1 MDHNSPMYREKYLK
15 YKKKYLELKAMED
28 ELNAGG
34 FLKGL
39 REGAAKGLDAAKK
52 RAQAMTGTTPQ
63 DGFNGKVLAIL
74 DKETKAAS
82 DAANKI
88 LSGLESAQQKQI
100 LAAANKEFGNSNFG
114 RGPVATAIKA
124 ITGILDADGK
134 ELRKT
139 TPEAEFKAV
148 MQKLH
153 KQDTVAPV
161 FTQMVSSGIKAVYGE
176 VSKQAGAVTAA
187 KFPAGASDADTVKSI
202 IAINKQLAVD
212 KLCKA
217 QGLATGVNACTQE
230 KIDALKHALREIDI
244 LDKAAE
250 KANKG
255 LKASE
260 DSRKK
265 AQDAINA
272 VGKANGVTGPS
283 TFETASKAVADKLA
297 SGKAAVVKSIGV
309 ELTGPVNKETVIKAI
324 GAAPKV
330 IVPAPKSPKS
340 PKTPKTPPTPNPA
353 AVDASKK

>member
-15 YKKKYLELKAMED
+15 YKKKYLELKAMEE

-39 REGAAKGLDAAKK
+39 KDKAAKGLDAAKK
-52 RAQAMTGTTPQ
+52 KAQAMTGTTPQ

-82 DAANKI
+82 DAANKT

-124 ITGILDADGK
+124 ITGIVDADGK
-134 ELRKT
+134 ELKKT

-161 FTQMVSSGIKAVYGE
+161 FSQMVSSGIKAVYGE
-176 VSKQAGAVTAA
+176 VSKQAGPKTAA
-187 KFPAGASDADTVKSI
+187 AHPAGDDAATVKSI

-265 AQDAINA
+265 AQDAIDA

-297 SGKAAVVKSIGV
+297 SGKAEVVKSIGV
-309 ELTGPVNKETVIKAI
+309 QVTGPVNKDSVIKAI
-324 GAAPKV
+324 GAASKV

-353 AVDASKK
+353 TVDAGKK